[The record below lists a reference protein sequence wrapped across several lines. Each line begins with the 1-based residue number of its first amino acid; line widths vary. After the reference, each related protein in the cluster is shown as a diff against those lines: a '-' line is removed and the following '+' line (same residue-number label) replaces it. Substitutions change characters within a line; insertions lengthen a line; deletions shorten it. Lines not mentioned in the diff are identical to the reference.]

1 MCKRNS
7 TLLVAIAILLV
18 AFAGCKKKEPKGNIE
33 KQWDATPLVE
43 GNIPLPLSMVIKG
56 VMLDISYTQK
66 GYMITALKIPMLAA
80 MKGMPENTYFY
91 QGESVI
97 IGNSELLST
106 VNKIKI
112 VKKDDTSGEISLA
125 ITDDMDTPIDM
136 AKISYKKLGVSSGI
150 FSTSIF
156 SNDRQ
161 IKEATL
167 ETFPERI
174 KLVKI
179 DDIEKEL
186 IALLGYLPLAPRPT
200 DE

>member
-1 MCKRNS
+1 MCKRNG
-7 TLLVAIAILLV
+7 TLLVAIAILLI

-43 GNIPLPLSMVIKG
+43 GDIPLPLSVVIKG

-66 GYMITALKIPMLAA
+66 DYMITALKIPMLAA

-125 ITDDMDTPIDM
+125 ITDDTDTPIDM

-186 IALLGYLPLAPRPT
+186 IALLGYIPLAPRPT

>member
-1 MCKRNS
+1 MCKRNG

-43 GNIPLPLSMVIKG
+43 GNIPLPMALVIKG

-112 VKKDDTSGEISLA
+112 VKKDDTSGEISVA
-125 ITDDMDTPIDM
+125 FTDDMDAPIDI

>member
-1 MCKRNS
+1 MCKRNG

-43 GNIPLPLSMVIKG
+43 GDIPLPLSVVIKG

-112 VKKDDTSGEISLA
+112 VKKDDTSGEISVA
-125 ITDDMDTPIDM
+125 FTDDTDTPIDM

-186 IALLGYLPLAPRPT
+186 IALLGYLPLAPQPT

>member
-1 MCKRNS
+1 MCKRND
-7 TLLVAIAILLV
+7 TLLVAIAILLI

-43 GNIPLPLSMVIKG
+43 GDIPLPLSVVIKG

-125 ITDDMDTPIDM
+125 ITDDTDTPIDM

>member
-1 MCKRNS
+1 MRKRNGI
-7 TLLVAIAILLV
+7 LLAAIAILLI

-43 GNIPLPLSMVIKG
+43 GNIPLPLSLVIKG

-125 ITDDMDTPIDM
+125 ITDDTDTPIDM
-136 AKISYKKLGVSSGI
+136 AKISYKKLGISSVT
-150 FSTSIF
+150 FSTAIF

>member
-1 MCKRNS
+1 MCKRNG
-7 TLLVAIAILLV
+7 TLLVAIAILLI

-43 GNIPLPLSMVIKG
+43 GDIPLPLSVVIKG

-66 GYMITALKIPMLAA
+66 GYIITALKIPMLAA

-125 ITDDMDTPIDM
+125 ITDDTDTPIDM

>member
-43 GNIPLPLSMVIKG
+43 GNIPLPMALVIKG

-80 MKGMPENTYFY
+80 MKGLPENTYFY
-91 QGESVI
+91 QEESVI

-125 ITDDMDTPIDM
+125 ITDDTDTPIDM
-136 AKISYKKLGVSSGI
+136 AKISYRKLGVSSGI
-150 FSTSIF
+150 FSTAIF

-179 DDIEKEL
+179 DDIENEL
-186 IALLGYLPLAPRPT
+186 IALLGNLPLAPLPT

>member
-1 MCKRNS
+1 MCKRNG
-7 TLLVAIAILLV
+7 TLLVAIAILLI

-33 KQWDATPLVE
+33 KQWDATPLVD
-43 GNIPLPLSMVIKG
+43 GNIPLPLSVVIKG

-112 VKKDDTSGEISLA
+112 VKKDDTSGEISLT
-125 ITDDMDTPIDM
+125 ITDDTDTPIDM

>member
-7 TLLVAIAILLV
+7 TLLIAIAILLV

-43 GNIPLPLSMVIKG
+43 GNIPLPMALVIKG

-80 MKGMPENTYFY
+80 MKGLPENTYFY
-91 QGESVI
+91 QEESVI

-125 ITDDMDTPIDM
+125 ITDDTDTPIDM
-136 AKISYKKLGVSSGI
+136 AKISYRKLGVSSGI
-150 FSTSIF
+150 FSTAIF
-156 SNDRQ
+156 SRDKQ

>member
-43 GNIPLPLSMVIKG
+43 GNIPLPLSVVIKG

-125 ITDDMDTPIDM
+125 ITDDTDTPIDM

-167 ETFPERI
+167 ETFPEKI

>member
-1 MCKRNS
+1 MCKRNG

-43 GNIPLPLSMVIKG
+43 GDIPLPLSVVIKG

-112 VKKDDTSGEISLA
+112 VKKDDTSGEISVA
-125 ITDDMDTPIDM
+125 FTDDTDTPIDM

>member
-1 MCKRNS
+1 MCKRNG

-43 GNIPLPLSMVIKG
+43 GDIPLPLSVVIKG

-112 VKKDDTSGEISLA
+112 VKKDDTSGEISVA
-125 ITDDMDTPIDM
+125 FTDDTDMPIDV

>member
-43 GNIPLPLSMVIKG
+43 GNIPLPLSVVIKG

-125 ITDDMDTPIDM
+125 ITDDTDTPIDM
-136 AKISYKKLGVSSGI
+136 AKISYKKLGISSVTFSTAI
-150 FSTSIF
+150 FSR
-156 SNDRQ
+156 DKQ

-167 ETFPERI
+167 ETFPEKI

-179 DDIEKEL
+179 DDIENEL
-186 IALLGYLPLAPRPT
+186 IALLGNLPLAPLPT

>member
-7 TLLVAIAILLV
+7 TLLIAIAILLV

-43 GNIPLPLSMVIKG
+43 GNIPLPMALVIKG

-80 MKGMPENTYFY
+80 MKGLPENTYFY

-125 ITDDMDTPIDM
+125 ITDDTDTPIDM

>member
-1 MCKRNS
+1 MCKRNG

-43 GNIPLPLSMVIKG
+43 GDIPLPLSVVIKG
-56 VMLDISYTQK
+56 VMLDLSYTQK

-112 VKKDDTSGEISLA
+112 VKKDDTSGEISVA
-125 ITDDMDTPIDM
+125 FTDDMDMPIDM

-167 ETFPERI
+167 ETFPEKI

-186 IALLGYLPLAPRPT
+186 IALLGYLPLAPQPT

>member
-1 MCKRNS
+1 MCKRNG
-7 TLLVAIAILLV
+7 TLLVAIAILLI

-43 GNIPLPLSMVIKG
+43 GNIPLPLSVVIKG
-56 VMLDISYTQK
+56 VMLDISYSQK

-125 ITDDMDTPIDM
+125 ITDDTDTPIDM

>member
-43 GNIPLPLSMVIKG
+43 GNIPLPMALVIKG

-80 MKGMPENTYFY
+80 MKGLPENTYFY

-112 VKKDDTSGEISLA
+112 VKKDDTSVEISVA
-125 ITDDMDTPIDM
+125 FTDDTDTPIDM
-136 AKISYKKLGVSSGI
+136 AKISYRKLGVSSGI

>member
-1 MCKRNS
+1 MCKRNG
-7 TLLVAIAILLV
+7 TLLVAIAILLI

-43 GNIPLPLSMVIKG
+43 GDIPLPLSVVIKG
-56 VMLDISYTQK
+56 VMLYISYTQK

-125 ITDDMDTPIDM
+125 ITDDTDTPIDM

>member
-1 MCKRNS
+1 MCKRNG

-43 GNIPLPLSMVIKG
+43 GNIPLPMALVIKG

-125 ITDDMDTPIDM
+125 ITDDTDTPIDM

>member
-1 MCKRNS
+1 MCKRNG

-43 GNIPLPLSMVIKG
+43 GYIPLPLSVVIKG

-125 ITDDMDTPIDM
+125 ITDDTDTPIDM

-186 IALLGYLPLAPRPT
+186 IALLGNLPFAPRPT

>member
-1 MCKRNS
+1 MCKRNG

-43 GNIPLPLSMVIKG
+43 GNIPLPLSVVIKG

-112 VKKDDTSGEISLA
+112 VKKDDTSGEISVA
-125 ITDDMDTPIDM
+125 FTDDTDTPIDM
-136 AKISYKKLGVSSGI
+136 AKISYRKLGVSSGI
-150 FSTSIF
+150 FSTAIL

>member
-1 MCKRNS
+1 MCKRNG
-7 TLLVAIAILLV
+7 TLLVAIAILLI

-43 GNIPLPLSMVIKG
+43 GDIPLPLSVVIKG

-112 VKKDDTSGEISLA
+112 VKKDDTSGEISVA
-125 ITDDMDTPIDM
+125 FTDDMDMPIDI

>member
-1 MCKRNS
+1 MCKRNG

-33 KQWDATPLVE
+33 KQWDVTPLVE
-43 GNIPLPLSMVIKG
+43 GNIPLPMALVIKG

-80 MKGMPENTYFY
+80 MKGLPENTYFY

-112 VKKDDTSGEISLA
+112 VKKDDTSGEISVA
-125 ITDDMDTPIDM
+125 FTDDTDMPIDI

>member
-1 MCKRNS
+1 MCKRNG

-43 GNIPLPLSMVIKG
+43 GNIPLPLSVVIKG

-125 ITDDMDTPIDM
+125 IIDDSDTPIDM

>member
-1 MCKRNS
+1 MCKRNG

-43 GNIPLPLSMVIKG
+43 GNIPLPMALVIKG

-112 VKKDDTSGEISLA
+112 VKKDDTSGEISVA
-125 ITDDMDTPIDM
+125 FTDDDTDTPIDM
-136 AKISYKKLGVSSGI
+136 AKISYRKLGVSSVT

-156 SNDRQ
+156 SNERLIDE
-161 IKEATL
+161 ITLATFL
-167 ETFPERI
+167 E
-174 KLVKI
+174 
-179 DDIEKEL
+179 
-186 IALLGYLPLAPRPT
+186 YN
-200 DE
+200 

>member
-43 GNIPLPLSMVIKG
+43 GNIPLPLSVVIKG

-112 VKKDDTSGEISLA
+112 VKKDDTSGEISVA
-125 ITDDMDTPIDM
+125 FTDDMDMPIDI

>member
-1 MCKRNS
+1 MCKRNG

-43 GNIPLPLSMVIKG
+43 GNIPLPLSVVIKG

-125 ITDDMDTPIDM
+125 ITDDTDTPIDM

>member
-43 GNIPLPLSMVIKG
+43 GNIPLPMALVIKG

-80 MKGMPENTYFY
+80 MKGLPENTYFY
-91 QGESVI
+91 QEESVI

-125 ITDDMDTPIDM
+125 ITDDTDTPIDM
-136 AKISYKKLGVSSGI
+136 AKISYRKLGVSSGI
-150 FSTSIF
+150 FSTAIF
-156 SNDRQ
+156 SRDKQ

-186 IALLGYLPLAPRPT
+186 IALLGYLPLAPQPT

>member
-1 MCKRNS
+1 MCKRNG

-43 GNIPLPLSMVIKG
+43 GNIPLPLSVVIKG

-125 ITDDMDTPIDM
+125 ITDDMDMPIDI

>member
-1 MCKRNS
+1 MCKRNG

-43 GNIPLPLSMVIKG
+43 GNISLPLSVVIKG

-125 ITDDMDTPIDM
+125 ITDDTDTPIDM

>member
-7 TLLVAIAILLV
+7 TLLIAIAILLV

-43 GNIPLPLSMVIKG
+43 GNIPLPMALVIKG

-80 MKGMPENTYFY
+80 MKGLPENTYFY
-91 QGESVI
+91 QEESVI

-125 ITDDMDTPIDM
+125 ITDDTDTPIDM
-136 AKISYKKLGVSSGI
+136 AKISYRKLGVSSGI
-150 FSTSIF
+150 FSTAIF
-156 SNDRQ
+156 SRDKQ

-200 DE
+200 DK

>member
-1 MCKRNS
+1 MCKRNG

-43 GNIPLPLSMVIKG
+43 GNIPLPLSVVIKG

-125 ITDDMDTPIDM
+125 ITDDSDTPIDM
-136 AKISYKKLGVSSGI
+136 VKISYKKLGVSSGI

>member
-1 MCKRNS
+1 MCKRNG
-7 TLLVAIAILLV
+7 TLLVAIAILLI

-43 GNIPLPLSMVIKG
+43 GDIPLPLSVVIKG

-66 GYMITALKIPMLAA
+66 GYMITALKIPMLDA

-91 QGESVI
+91 QGKSVI

-125 ITDDMDTPIDM
+125 ITDDTDTPIDM
-136 AKISYKKLGVSSGI
+136 AKISYRKLGVSSGI

-186 IALLGYLPLAPRPT
+186 IALLGYLPLAPQPT
-200 DE
+200 DK

>member
-1 MCKRNS
+1 MCKRNG

-43 GNIPLPLSMVIKG
+43 GDIPLPLSVVIKG

-112 VKKDDTSGEISLA
+112 VKKDDTSGEISVA
-125 ITDDMDTPIDM
+125 FTDDTDMPIDV

-150 FSTSIF
+150 FSTAIF

-200 DE
+200 DK

>member
-1 MCKRNS
+1 MCKRNG

-33 KQWDATPLVE
+33 KQRDATPLVE
-43 GNIPLPLSMVIKG
+43 GNIPLPMALVIKG

-80 MKGMPENTYFY
+80 MKGLPENTYFY

-112 VKKDDTSGEISLA
+112 VKKDDTSGEISVA
-125 ITDDMDTPIDM
+125 FTDDTDMPIDI
-136 AKISYKKLGVSSGI
+136 AKISYKKLGVSSVT

-186 IALLGYLPLAPRPT
+186 IALLGYLPFATRPT

>member
-43 GNIPLPLSMVIKG
+43 GNIPLPLSVVIKG
-56 VMLDISYTQK
+56 VILDISYTQK

-125 ITDDMDTPIDM
+125 ITDDTDTPIDM

>member
-1 MCKRNS
+1 MCKRNG
-7 TLLVAIAILLV
+7 TLLVAIAILLI

-43 GNIPLPLSMVIKG
+43 GDIPLPLSVVIKG

-112 VKKDDTSGEISLA
+112 VKKDDTSGEISLT
-125 ITDDMDTPIDM
+125 ITDDTDTPIDM
-136 AKISYKKLGVSSGI
+136 AKISYKKLGVS
-150 FSTSIF
+150 
-156 SNDRQ
+156 
-161 IKEATL
+161 
-167 ETFPERI
+167 
-174 KLVKI
+174 
-179 DDIEKEL
+179 
-186 IALLGYLPLAPRPT
+186 
-200 DE
+200 

>member
-43 GNIPLPLSMVIKG
+43 GNIPLPMALVIKG

-125 ITDDMDTPIDM
+125 ITDDTDTPIDM

-150 FSTSIF
+150 FGTSIF

>member
-1 MCKRNS
+1 MCKRNG

-43 GNIPLPLSMVIKG
+43 GNIPLPLSVVIKG

-112 VKKDDTSGEISLA
+112 VKKDDTSGEISLT
-125 ITDDMDTPIDM
+125 ITDDTDTPIDM

>member
-1 MCKRNS
+1 MCKRNG

-43 GNIPLPLSMVIKG
+43 GDIPLPLSVVIKG

-125 ITDDMDTPIDM
+125 ITDDTDTPIDM